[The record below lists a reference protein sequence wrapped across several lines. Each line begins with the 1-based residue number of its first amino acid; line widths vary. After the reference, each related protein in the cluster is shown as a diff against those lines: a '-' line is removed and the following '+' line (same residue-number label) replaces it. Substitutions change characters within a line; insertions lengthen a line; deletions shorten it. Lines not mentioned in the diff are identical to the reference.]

1 MVPFPDFIWANLCIL
16 ERLFYYIFK
25 LSPSL
30 QSWSGWVIIYHSG
43 LKLSQ
48 PRFAIQGNRKGKSWH
63 GHRFLSS
70 PTQYMNFSVVRRAN
84 RLLPSNGEKDL
95 RDVWAT
101 STLTS
106 CQKYKR
112 NKLVSN
118 KLWSISSS
126 MQRLKEEGIEG
137 QRWKK
142 WAASWLVNIHSLILN
157 PVLDCLFLE

>member
-1 MVPFPDFIWANLCIL
+1 MKWLSYHLSQWAKIVSAKVC
-16 ERLFYYIFK
+16 
-25 LSPSL
+25 
-30 QSWSGWVIIYHSG
+30 HSG
-43 LKLSQ
+43 KQ
-48 PRFAIQGNRKGKSWH
+48 KRKVLTVLGQHPTHWH
-63 GHRFLSS
+63 SHRFLSS
-70 PTQYMNFSVVRRAN
+70 PTQYMYFSVVRRAN

-157 PVLDCLFLE
+157 PGLDCLFLE